1 MPDLLRDVLGVLGV
15 GFVSALVPVVN
26 IEALLTVR
34 AAAADVGSLWLLAFA
49 AAFGQMLGKL
59 VWYYLGATSLRWGW
73 VRRKLDR
80 PKAQERLL
88 RWRTRIRERPV
99 LSGGL
104 VLVAAATGVPPFA
117 IIAVLMGQLRMNLAA
132 FYLLGLAGRWLRF
145 AAVLGG
151 AQWLGQLFE
160 QTR

>member
-26 IEALLTVR
+26 IETLLSVR
-34 AAAADVGSLWLLAFA
+34 AATVGVGGLWLLAFA
-49 AAFGQMLGKL
+49 AAFGQMAGKL
-59 VWYYLGATSLRWGW
+59 VWYHLGASSLRWGW
-73 VRRKLDR
+73 VRRKLAR

-88 RWRTRIRERPV
+88 RWRSRTRERPV

-104 VLVAAATGVPPFA
+104 VLLSAATGLPPFA

-132 FYLLGLAGRWLRF
+132 FYVLGLAGRWLRF

-151 AQWLGQLFE
+151 TQWLAGVYQ
-160 QTR
+160 QMG